1 MDAAKQAEI
10 RTMTTYRC
18 DCGDWSGEPCHWTGE
33 AADMAIV
40 EWMPDE
46 SRASHAA
53 AANSGSYPANGAR
66 RAAVERSCA
75 DLMVETDGEW
85 VRIITGDAAAIAA
98 IATEA
103 ADDDADA
110 PRLMDYHTGDDIRAA
125 TEEEIEASREAG
137 DTGVILL
144 AADGS
149 ILQADDAGAD
159 EARRVYV
166 QE

>member
-1 MDAAKQAEI
+1 MSQ
-10 RTMTTYRC
+10 TYKC
-18 DCGDWSGEPCHWTGE
+18 DCGEWSGEGCQWTGE
-33 AADMAIV
+33 AGDMVIV

-46 SRASHAA
+46 HRASHSAA
-53 AANSGSYPANGAR
+53 GNSGCFPDNGAS
-66 RAAVERSCA
+66 RAAVGRSCA

-85 VRIITGDAAAIAA
+85 VRVITEDAAAVEAA
-98 IATEA
+98 ATEVEVEDP
-103 ADDDADA
+103 AD
-110 PRLMDYHTGDDIRAA
+110 PRLMDYHTGEDIRAA